1 MTTQGSGPTPAGGS
15 PAPEPATDFARVE
28 DGFERLWTPH
38 RMAYILGDKATEEA
52 GHGCPFC
59 SAPGKSDEEGLIVHR
74 GEHCYVVMNLFPYNP
89 GHVLVCPYRHVSLY
103 IDLTD
108 EETQEFT
115 ELTKQAVRALQTAS
129 GAARLQPRDEPGCCR
144 GGRRGRPPAPAHRS
158 AVERRLELPAHRRAD
173 QGTARAH
180 RGDAQAPRRQ
190 LDLSREGRLRPGEP
204 ERGRGSVRCPH
215 HAQQT
220 PPRDDDQDPESRRPP
235 LPPVGHQSRR
245 RDRRQ
250 IGRAHV

>member
-59 SAPGKSDEEGLIVHR
+59 SAPGKSDEEGLMVHR

-108 EETQEFT
+108 EETAEFT
-115 ELTKQAVRALQTAS
+115 AMTKQAVTALQSAS
-129 GAARLQPRDEPGCCR
+129 EPHGFNLGMNQGAVAGAGVAAHLHQHVVPRWSGDSNFLPIIGQTKALPVLLEDTRTRLVAAW
-144 GGRRGRPPAPAHRS
+144 PA
-158 AVERRLELPAHRRAD
+158 D
-173 QGTARAH
+173 
-180 RGDAQAPRRQ
+180 
-190 LDLSREGRLRPGEP
+190 
-204 ERGRGSVRCPH
+204 
-215 HAQQT
+215 
-220 PPRDDDQDPESRRPP
+220 
-235 LPPVGHQSRR
+235 
-245 RDRRQ
+245 
-250 IGRAHV
+250 

>member
-59 SAPGKSDEEGLIVHR
+59 SAPGKSDEEGLMVHR

-108 EETQEFT
+108 EETAEFT
-115 ELTKQAVRALQTAS
+115 ALTKQAVTALQSAS
-129 GAARLQPRDEPGCCR
+129 EPHGFNLGMNQGAVAGAGVAAHLHQHVVPRWSGDSNFLPIIGQTKALPVLLEDTRTRLV
-144 GGRRGRPPAPAHRS
+144 AAWS
-158 AVERRLELPAHRRAD
+158 AD
-173 QGTARAH
+173 
-180 RGDAQAPRRQ
+180 
-190 LDLSREGRLRPGEP
+190 
-204 ERGRGSVRCPH
+204 
-215 HAQQT
+215 
-220 PPRDDDQDPESRRPP
+220 
-235 LPPVGHQSRR
+235 
-245 RDRRQ
+245 
-250 IGRAHV
+250 